1 MKFDTYILRQINSK
15 DAVEYFSLVQK
26 NKDRLML
33 YFPSTLNSTKS
44 ILSTISYIRACRRRM
59 KKKEF
64 FTYLICDTIN
74 NNIIGAV
81 FIKDIDWN
89 IPKSELGFF
98 IDEAYEGKGIVT
110 KSVSLIIDYCFEE
123 LKLNKLIIRSAEDNF
138 SSRKVAEKN
147 KFTLEGIIRKDI
159 RTYDGNVIDIAYY
172 GLLRKAVS

>member
-1 MKFDTYILRQINSK
+1 
-15 DAVEYFSLVQK
+15 
-26 NKDRLML
+26 
-33 YFPSTLNSTKS
+33 
-44 ILSTISYIRACRRRM
+44 M

-159 RTYDGNVIDIAYY
+159 RTYDGNVVDIAYY